1 MTLFYFWMILV
12 FGDFSPRIITGK
24 ALLSKPLPNLHV
36 ALLQD
41 NQTDSGMVLASEEF
55 ERIEHSH
62 RGAVLKRF
70 VTQKLRSA
78 SPKAESDTQGGF
90 WARMFSGSVSH
101 FAVMRAH
108 RSPKWHHFRAMSKQM
123 MLHMFQST
131 WENIL
136 PWQEEVEESLA
147 VSCAAKPALQ
157 RKYAWAGSQS
167 TCGSKQYDSFRP
179 WGPIF
184 SHVLRSAFQKIF
196 DKWHQLRVEMKT
208 NTGPSNFAECKRG
221 S

>member
-1 MTLFYFWMILV
+1 MLPSSRTTRPTAGWFWPLRNLRESSTATGEPCWRGLSLKSYARRHRKRKVTHKAGFEHGCLAAAFHIL
-12 FGDFSPRIITGK
+12 P
-24 ALLSKPLPNLHV
+24 
-36 ALLQD
+36 
-41 NQTDSGMVLASEEF
+41 
-55 ERIEHSH
+55 
-62 RGAVLKRF
+62 
-70 VTQKLRSA
+70 
-78 SPKAESDTQGGF
+78 
-90 WARMFSGSVSH
+90 WC
-101 FAVMRAH
+101 AH